1 MDSDSTNNENDIFS
15 RKYLFLLRKQKI
27 QKEIEAARRLI
38 KNNADILEIA
48 DKFIHNTFELMKD
61 GISNRNPDLTEVE
74 IHQQIKDNILFKEKL
89 KTIRKKYI
97 HNG

>member
-61 GISNRNPDLTEVE
+61 GIFNRNPDLTEVE